1 MKAILLIDIP
11 DDVYDCYQ
19 NWSVTSNDEIEL
31 RYEEDGSLMHFMNL
45 GMNLELKPMPE
56 KKELNEFKYR
66 MLVNGEQIFSE
77 DIGYNKCIDEILGD
91 NNE

>member
-11 DDVYDCYQ
+11 DDICDYHQ

-31 RYEEDGSLMHFMNL
+31 RYEEDGSLKHFMNL

-56 KKELNEFKYR
+56 KQELRYGGFDDYLKTGWN
-66 MLVNGEQIFSE
+66 
-77 DIGYNKCIDEILGD
+77 DCIDWIYWISGE